1 MSTVGSSPIT
11 LSETRSIEDYTLV
24 SGPRDLPVSFPDTL
38 DEREEDIETT
48 QSTAQKEATVTLGIE
63 VSIDNTNTVATDIQE
78 LVSVSRFP
86 TPEIELPAV
95 ELGRPTSHELA
106 IERDQQHSQDTEKPL
121 VFTALPESTFPFQ
134 RELTQEHEEREELQL
149 GTIVPPVPT
158 FKDIQGYPTTSVQS
172 VEATP
177 KALQTTTPRLSPEE
191 PDKLITNLVLS
202 TVDQISDEYVEP
214 ESTAPMQPSSPEQ
227 QKKKSKRVRRKEA
240 KMRRLSQDVP
250 GPSTGMAGAPS
261 IVEEKSGV
269 STATEESVVQQG
281 SILVPIAA
289 SCVDETVTSLVHEES
304 SAEVELVKGIE
315 HAQTN
320 NGKNRAE

>member
-1 MSTVGSSPIT
+1 MQ
-11 LSETRSIEDYTLV
+11 
-24 SGPRDLPVSFPDTL
+24 VSFPDTL
-38 DEREEDIETT
+38 DERGEDIETT
-48 QSTAQKEATVTLGIE
+48 QSTARKEATGTLGIE
-63 VSIDNTNTVATDIQE
+63 VSIDNTNTITTEIQE

-106 IERDQQHSQDTEKPL
+106 IEHDQQHSQDTEKPL
-121 VFTALPESTFPFQ
+121 VFTTLPESTFPFQ
-134 RELTQEHEEREELQL
+134 RELTQEHEEREELRL
-149 GTIVPPVPT
+149 ETIVPPVPT

-172 VEATP
+172 VEATS

-191 PDKLITNLVLS
+191 PDKLITNLILS

-214 ESTAPMQPSSPEQ
+214 ESTAPMQPNSPER

-240 KMRRLSQDVP
+240 KMRRLSQDVS
-250 GPSTGMAGAPS
+250 GPSTEIACTPC
-261 IVEEKSGV
+261 IEEKSGV
-269 STATEESVVQQG
+269 SAHTEESVVQQG
-281 SILVPIAA
+281 SIPVPIAA

-304 SAEVELVKGIE
+304 STEVELVKGIE

-320 NGKNRAE
+320 NGKNQAE